1 MIENKPKTIPNVKL
15 GQYMLNRIDLAL
27 EKLADGRNGSPNISS
42 PVSYLVY
49 LSAVKNYLTFVNEE
63 LLVVIHHSVPAQLE
77 RARHQVDSLVA
88 AVKVGLIKSS
98 DYMLVAK
105 GIEQILLQLRRHAL
119 TAAELSETPAAP
131 ATLEPSISP
140 ESIFKSPVQ
149 VPVHTIEDA
158 ANSQPER
165 WANQKPKPQN
175 YGQPWFLAQAQVIPM
190 HRVFSVLPR
199 AYQKALKQSGFQ
211 VKKTQGY
218 VTLDSEYILAVRE
231 SVPQKPC
238 LRNRPIIAV
247 DDGCEEYSF
256 GQLLRRDTTQPGWY
270 KVLFTDGSIESVR
283 ASAII
288 GEAAIES
295 LDDAPEP
302 LPVAQAIKYLKG
314 EPAELRAQRILQN
327 LKQTK
332 SGQYFM
338 LYHAIP
344 VTRVSD
350 WPGYMIFWLL
360 DSRAVNAYSQRIGP
374 LDLSNWSILA

>member
-1 MIENKPKTIPNVKL
+1 MTETKTENNQTVKV
-15 GQYMLNRIDLAL
+15 GQYLLNRIDLAL
-27 EKLADGRNGSPNISS
+27 EKLASGRNGSPNLSS

-49 LSAVKNYLTFVNEE
+49 ISSVKNYLTFVNEAT
-63 LLVVIHHSVPAQLE
+63 LTVVHHSVPSQLE
-77 RARHQVDSLVA
+77 RARHQLDSLAA

-98 DYMLVAK
+98 DYTLVAK

-119 TAAELSETPAAP
+119 TASELTETHSVP
-131 ATLEPSISP
+131 ATLEQSISP
-140 ESIFKSPVQ
+140 DSIFKSPAKIPTRAVDDGGN
-149 VPVHTIEDA
+149 VP
-158 ANSQPER
+158 PGR
-165 WANQKPKPQN
+165 WINQKPKPQN

-199 AYQKALKQSGFQ
+199 AYQNALRQSGFQ

-231 SVPQKPC
+231 SVPQKPR
-238 LRNRPIIAV
+238 LKNRPIVAV

-256 GQLLRRDTTQPGWY
+256 GQLLRRDTAQPGWY
-270 KVLFTDGSIESVR
+270 KVLFTDGSIESVQ

-288 GEAAIES
+288 GEADIAS

-302 LPVAQAIKYLKG
+302 LPIAQALKYLKG
-314 EPAELRAQRILQN
+314 ESADLRAQRILQN

-338 LYHAIP
+338 LYHALP

-350 WPGYMIFWLL
+350 WPGYAVYWLL